1 MDSEDSPQVANPV
14 EPIHTPRWGRADLLA
29 LAVWTAAIVFFF
41 WDVVRLSKALF
52 YFDITEINYAYR
64 EFFASELKAGRFSRW
79 CPDLY
84 CGLPLFAESQ
94 AGYLHPLKYVFYP
107 WMSTW
112 QAFNLDT
119 VASVWLTG
127 LGAYGWLRRHVG
139 AGGALAGA
147 AVCGLGGFTWAHL
160 IHTSMNNALTS
171 VPFVLWALE
180 CSWSSG
186 RLRGAALAGFAL
198 ACQVFAGH
206 LQDVILTSGL
216 LATYGLYRAA
226 TEVSWR
232 SRLFVLG
239 TLGLTI
245 ALGGVVSAVQWMP
258 SKELLDRS
266 PRAGGLTWDDLT
278 YGSWHPELLPTLL
291 VREAYGTRARDTDW
305 MDGFYPYHEMNAYL
319 GITALMLA
327 VVGAARSGDRWV
339 GFWVLLAG
347 VSVMLMLGRFTFLFD
362 LAHRIPI
369 VGSSRIPVRF
379 HLWLTMAVAALAA
392 VGVDRLA
399 KPGAVSLR
407 GAVRLILLMVL
418 TSVPIMVVVYAPVWS
433 QPGRWTMAIH
443 QARYRWL
450 GRELIVAGV
459 RTLILAGFG
468 FGLAF
473 AAVRSTKAG
482 RRAAFASLLP
492 LVVIAELLG
501 AHWNDVATVDPSYWT
516 DPPETA
522 LRLKADPSFI
532 RVFGIAR
539 MSAGE
544 PGYASEPI
552 DFFAVRDT
560 LDWSLPAVWGL
571 RSALGATPIIPRRL
585 LDYMNQSSKTGG
597 RFTIEGVTHWVTGR
611 KQPNLPGPPEEVGT
625 AFLYRNRSALPRA
638 RLMGRPVYATDVPS
652 ARAAMAS
659 LGLKVVDRPVVEDPD
674 RPIREDQE
682 ATGSATIEVDLP
694 ERVEVA
700 TASASPAY
708 LVLADTG
715 DPGWSAT
722 VDGKPA
728 PIRAAYLAFRAVALP
743 AGNHRIVFT
752 YRPARWTE
760 GLTLTVAG
768 LLASFGC
775 LAGPRRLATPVPEHV
790 ETGWPASWP
799 VLGLILMALIVLAS
813 AVQLGPDGRPKVHDR
828 WAGSLHGFT
837 WGAGIEAMKP
847 APPET

>member
-1 MDSEDSPQVANPV
+1 MDSAVPSPIPDVI
-14 EPIHTPRWGRADLLA
+14 EPTASPRWGLADLLA

-64 EFFASELKAGRFSRW
+64 EFFARELKAGRFSRW

-94 AGYLHPLKYVFYP
+94 AGYLHPLKYVLYP
-107 WMSTW
+107 WMATW

-119 VASVWLTG
+119 VGSVWLTG

-171 VPFVLWALE
+171 VPFALWGLE
-180 CSWSSG
+180 CAWSGG
-186 RLRGAALAGFAL
+186 RLRGVALAGFAL

-216 LATYGLYRAA
+216 LTTYGLYRAA

-232 SRLFVLG
+232 PRAFVLG

-245 ALGGVVSAVQWMP
+245 ALGGLVSAIQWMP

-319 GITALMLA
+319 GITAIMLA
-327 VVGAARSGDRWV
+327 AVGAGRYKDRWV

-347 VSVMLMLGRFTFLFD
+347 VSAMLMLGRFTFLFD

-379 HLWLTMAVAALAA
+379 HLWMTMAVAALAA
-392 VGVDRLA
+392 VGVDRVTR
-399 KPGAVSLR
+399 PGTVSLR
-407 GAVRLILLMVL
+407 GPIRLILLMVL
-418 TSVPIMVVVYAPVWS
+418 ASVPILLIVYSPVWT
-433 QPGRWTMAIH
+433 QPGRWAQEYH

-450 GRELIVAGV
+450 GRELIVGSL
-459 RTLILAGFG
+459 RSLTLASLGIAF
-468 FGLAF
+468 AF
-473 AAVRSTKAG
+473 AAIRSSRPG
-482 RRAAFASLLP
+482 HRALVASFLP
-492 LVVIAELLG
+492 IVVIAELLG
-501 AHWNDVATVDPSYWT
+501 AHWNDVATVAPSYWT
-516 DPPETA
+516 NPPATA
-522 LRLKADPSFI
+522 QRLKADPTFI
-532 RVFGIAR
+532 RLFGIAKL
-539 MSAGE
+539 SAGE

-560 LDWSLPAVWGL
+560 LDWSLPTIWGL
-571 RSALGATPIIPRRL
+571 RSALGATPIIPKRL
-585 LDYMNQSSKTGG
+585 LDYMNQASKTGG
-597 RFTIEGVTHWVTGR
+597 RFILEGVTHWVTGR
-611 KQPNLPGPPEEVGT
+611 RQQNLPGPPEEVGT
-625 AFLYRNRSALPRA
+625 AFIYTNRFALPRA
-638 RLMGRPVYATDVPS
+638 RLMGRPVYAADIPS
-652 ARAAMAS
+652 ARAAMAT
-659 LGLKVVDRPVVEDPD
+659 LAIKVTDHLVVEDPD

-682 ATGSATIEVDLP
+682 ASGRATIEVDLP
-694 ERVEVA
+694 ERVEVS
-700 TASASPAY
+700 TASAGSAY

-722 VDGKPA
+722 LDGKPA
-728 PIRAAYLAFRAVALP
+728 PIRAAYLAFRAVAMP
-743 AGNHRIVFT
+743 AGEHRVIFT
-752 YRPARWTE
+752 YQPARWTE
-760 GLTLTVAG
+760 GLILTIGG
-768 LLASFGC
+768 LLTSLAC
-775 LAGPRRLATPVPEHV
+775 LAWPRRLATPVPENADP
-790 ETGWPASWP
+790 GWPRSWP
-799 VLGLILMALIVLAS
+799 RLGLILMALIVLAS
-813 AVQLGPDGRPKVHDR
+813 AVQIGPDGRPKVHDR
-828 WAGSLHGFT
+828 WAGSLHRFT
-837 WGAGIEAMKP
+837 WGAGLEAMKP
-847 APPET
+847 PPPES